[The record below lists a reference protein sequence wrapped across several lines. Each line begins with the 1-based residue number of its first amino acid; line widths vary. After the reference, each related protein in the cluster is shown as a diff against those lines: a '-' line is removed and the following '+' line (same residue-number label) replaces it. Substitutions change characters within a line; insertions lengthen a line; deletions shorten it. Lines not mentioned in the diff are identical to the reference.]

1 LLALKDAIAGQ
12 VVLPD
17 SASYH
22 EMRRPQIRN
31 FDDVRPGAIVLRRA
45 PGAGRRAPG
54 DVAEALSLARQAGT
68 AVAVR
73 PATAQGSQAGVPARL
88 AARRHPHGQ
97 EPSLTRDLGSYK

>member
-22 EMRRPQIRN
+22 DVRRPQIRN
-31 FDDVRPGAIVLRRA
+31 FDDVRAGAIVLC
-45 PGAGRRAPG
+45 RAPG
-54 DVAEALSLARQAGT
+54 DVAEALSLARQTGT